1 MTPSVTSGDSSW
13 AGHMGLGPWGPCG
26 AGWAP
31 ARPPSAPTQEGH
43 GACCH
48 GGACCQKDFIS
59 PLKKVTCLIAHNW
72 QRALPQLL
80 AGRTRSCGDAV
91 CQPQAPCLVWA
102 GDKEVP
108 APGSAWQGLPVAMR
122 GRYGGDWQSKPWEE
136 MLWGCGDVGMPACW
150 EGWDA
155 AGCLGMWG
163 ASLSWHGHS
172 TVETCRLP
180 WQGGYDSLFLQ
191 WNWVTFLY
199 ADDLI
204 RSVKYRRKQK
214 WDEWNGKKRGI
225 MTAKESY

>member
-72 QRALPQLL
+72 QRASPQLL

-102 GDKEVP
+102 GEKEVP

-136 MLWGCGDVGMPACW
+136 MLWGCGDVGMPTCW

-155 AGCLGMWG
+155 AGCLGCGEHLWAGMDTALWRHAG
-163 ASLSWHGHS
+163 SPGKVDTTLSFWSGTES
-172 TVETCRLP
+172 PSSILMI
-180 WQGGYDSLFLQ
+180 WLGLWNIGG
-191 WNWVTFLY
+191 NKNE
-199 ADDLI
+199 I
-204 RSVKYRRKQK
+204 N
-214 WDEWNGKKRGI
+214 E
-225 MTAKESY
+225 ME